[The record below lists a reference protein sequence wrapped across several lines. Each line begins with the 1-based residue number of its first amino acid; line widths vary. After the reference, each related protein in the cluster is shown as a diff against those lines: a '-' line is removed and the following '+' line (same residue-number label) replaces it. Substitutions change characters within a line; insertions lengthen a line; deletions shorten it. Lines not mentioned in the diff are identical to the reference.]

1 LPVHAD
7 ALEQY
12 ATAVD
17 TLAEDHALET
27 AYARMQPA
35 NFSRDVLAHASE
47 LAVIP
52 VAGTGWSDWGSPRR
66 VFESLAG
73 TTHLDS
79 LLARI
84 RRPRTIAA

>member
-1 LPVHAD
+1 VL
-7 ALEQY
+7 QRGR
-12 ATAVD
+12 ATSVD
-17 TLAEDHALET
+17 TLGEDHALET
-27 AYARMQPA
+27 AYASMQPA
-35 NFSRDVLAHASE
+35 NFSRDLLAHASE

-73 TTHLDS
+73 TQHLAH

-84 RRPRTIAA
+84 SAPAERQALAS